1 MVHIIGE
8 TKQHSSR
15 VFAQFGI
22 NEHQRKLVTQKYE
35 SIIAASF
42 NEDARQRRGLT
53 GRVVGDSSGPST
65 NEINRRFDILE
76 HWTRILL
83 GDLNWSLTKTLDHIA
98 DALRHE
104 LDGKD
109 YAPPVND
116 RAMYAAATGESR

>member
-1 MVHIIGE
+1 VVHIIGA
-8 TKQHSSR
+8 TNYHSNR

-22 NEHQRKLVTQKYE
+22 NEHQRKIITEKFG

-42 NEDARQRRGLT
+42 NEDERQRRGQT
-53 GRVVGDSSGPST
+53 GRVVSGGSNITT

-76 HWTRILL
+76 HWTRILV
-83 GDLNWSLTKTLDHIA
+83 GDLHWSLTKTIDHLA
-98 DALRHE
+98 DALRTE

-109 YAPPVND
+109 YVPPEND